1 MVSGSTF
8 TVAGRFQLLARWPE
22 TLYQILSGIPR
33 AAHTV
38 LGVYLER
45 TCSRDTS
52 AFSALG
58 VLNDNALHK
67 STYSV
72 TIESMSRKL
81 SFPKCS
87 EIHTF
92 PPPTVPPVTVL
103 SLQQQTSRTSLLC
116 SCCWLTGQT
125 DGRTPDR
132 YIDPA
137 PRTIWSSV
145 NKTYP
150 SMPFMS
156 RFVYSIWRVNSVL
169 EQVTDEK

>member
-1 MVSGSTF
+1 MEWNGMVSGSTF
-8 TVAGRFQLLARWPE
+8 TVAVRFQLLARWPE

-103 SLQQQTSRTSLLC
+103 SLQQQTSRT
-116 SCCWLTGQT
+116 CCCAAAV
-125 DGRTPDR
+125 D
-132 YIDPA
+132 
-137 PRTIWSSV
+137 
-145 NKTYP
+145 
-150 SMPFMS
+150 
-156 RFVYSIWRVNSVL
+156 
-169 EQVTDEK
+169 

>member
-58 VLNDNALHK
+58 LGVLNDNAQHK

-92 PPPTVPPVTVL
+92 PPQPRPLPCNRPFVIAANQPHVAAV
-103 SLQQQTSRTSLLC
+103 QLL
-116 SCCWLTGQT
+116 LTDGT
-125 DGRTPDR
+125 DGRTDTRPLHR
-132 YIDPA
+132 PCTAYYMRVA
-137 PRTIWSSV
+137 
-145 NKTYP
+145 
-150 SMPFMS
+150 
-156 RFVYSIWRVNSVL
+156 SIKHIHQCL
-169 EQVTDEK
+169 L